1 MNHKSAVQCFTT
13 MHCTIFEEI
22 HKDAANNREHLP
34 SIKHGTGGVMIVAG
48 FSVTRFSAVIGS
60 VMHF

>member
-1 MNHKSAVQCFTT
+1 

-48 FSVTRFSAVIGS
+48 FAVTRFSAVIGS